1 MPMHDLKILNRKIG
15 LRRSMKSENIELPGT
30 RSMFVADFAVRPRL
44 QQHALGWIYFLF
56 IHAQEHGPSP
66 HVAAV
71 QVHFRCRFPG
81 APKLPLEIWAVFC
94 KIAKLSLSTSKTDR
108 RSRVA
113 ASCVLRSRTAFLHF
127 CHDK

>member
-1 MPMHDLKILNRKIG
+1 
-15 LRRSMKSENIELPGT
+15 MKFENTSIELPGT

-56 IHAQEHGPSP
+56 IHAQEHGPNP

-94 KIAKLSLSTSKTDR
+94 KIAKLSLSASKTDR

-113 ASCVLRSRTAFLHF
+113 ASCVLRSRTAFSLF